1 MPLPHQYFHCSHSK
15 PLKVDELTGLFA
27 EEAKLEKE
35 VQEGMTVELT
45 KRAETLNATAVANF
59 SKVQLNGEWR
69 EGSSTTKTPLACL
82 VIVTTYLVLI
92 AIIIYQQ
99 TLIQQQQY

>member
-1 MPLPHQYFHCSHSK
+1 MIDNI
-15 PLKVDELTGLFA
+15 PLKVDELTELFA

-69 EGSSTTKTPLACL
+69 ESCSTNKPMACL

-99 TLIQQQQY
+99 TLIRQQQY

>member
-1 MPLPHQYFHCSHSK
+1 M
-15 PLKVDELTGLFA
+15 DELTGLFA
-27 EEAKLEKE
+27 EEARLEKE

-69 EGSSTTKTPLACL
+69 EGSSTTKPPLACL

-92 AIIIYQQ
+92 GIIIYQQ
-99 TLIQQQQY
+99 ILIQQQ

>member
-1 MPLPHQYFHCSHSK
+1 M
-15 PLKVDELTGLFA
+15 DELTGLFA

-59 SKVQLNGEWR
+59 SKVQLNGEWL
-69 EGSSTTKTPLACL
+69 ESSSTTKPQLVCL
-82 VIVTTYLVLI
+82 VIVATYLVLI
-92 AIIIYQQ
+92 GIIIYQQ
-99 TLIQQQQY
+99 ILIQQQ

>member
-1 MPLPHQYFHCSHSK
+1 M
-15 PLKVDELTGLFA
+15 KVDELTGLFA

-92 AIIIYQQ
+92 GIIIYQQ
-99 TLIQQQQY
+99 ILIQQQ

>member
-1 MPLPHQYFHCSHSK
+1 M
-15 PLKVDELTGLFA
+15 DELTGLFA
-27 EEAKLEKE
+27 EEARLEKE

-59 SKVQLNGEWR
+59 SKVQLNGEWLKS
-69 EGSSTTKTPLACL
+69 SSTTKPPLVCL

-92 AIIIYQQ
+92 GIIIYQQ
-99 TLIQQQQY
+99 ILIQQQ

>member
-1 MPLPHQYFHCSHSK
+1 M
-15 PLKVDELTGLFA
+15 KVDELTGLFA

-35 VQEGMTVELT
+35 VQDGMTVELT

-59 SKVQLNGEWR
+59 SKVQLNGGWLES
-69 EGSSTTKTPLACL
+69 SSTTKPPLVCL

-92 AIIIYQQ
+92 GIIIYQQ
-99 TLIQQQQY
+99 ILIQQQ

>member
-1 MPLPHQYFHCSHSK
+1 M
-15 PLKVDELTGLFA
+15 DELTGLFA

-35 VQEGMTVELT
+35 VQAGMTVELT

-69 EGSSTTKTPLACL
+69 VPPLVCL
-82 VIVTTYLVLI
+82 VIGTTYLVLI
-92 AIIIYQQ
+92 GIIIYQQ
-99 TLIQQQQY
+99 ILIQQQ